1 MNDVEAAL
9 GITQIKKLNN
19 FINSRR
25 KIFNLYSKILKNLPI
40 ILPSNSKN
48 CISSNHLYVIRVDNN
63 KTNKK
68 RNDLFNFLRKE
79 KIFVNIHYIPIYRQ
93 PYFSR
98 IGFSKKKFLIVKNII
113 AIVYLSQF
121 TQVYNELKFLKL
133 KNF

>member
-1 MNDVEAAL
+1 MRTHGITKDKKYFKNKKNQNKLWYYEQKYLGFNYRMNDVEAAL

-79 KIFVNIHYIPIYRQ
+79 KIFVNIHYIPIYSNL
-93 PYFSR
+93 F
-98 IGFSKKKFLIVKNII
+98 F
-113 AIVYLSQF
+113 
-121 TQVYNELKFLKL
+121 
-133 KNF
+133 